1 MKSVGDLFVQITAN
15 AQPALEAFGRVESG
29 LSRINHA
36 AHSTEGAL
44 RVVADSSESSF
55 GRMAS
60 SVLKL
65 VTAYRLV
72 TFGVN
77 AYKQASMA
85 AAGINPVT
93 GTAFGPRTAQAIA
106 SINSQLYRMGP
117 IGQAAGNLVSAAFA
131 NLGAVLGRV
140 GKILAG
146 FSALFLGM
154 KVAVAA
160 FAATVAVTIAGI
172 AGSFKS
178 AALKESIGAVEA
190 IFKDAAKPVLD
201 FADQVASAF
210 GRSKK
215 EVLDAATQIGAI
227 LKSQGFSEAE
237 AATNSITLLGT
248 AMELAAQRGTT
259 TAQALNAVSAA
270 IRGESDPIE
279 RLGISINEA
288 LVKKTI
294 EADANLSRLA
304 QTNELAAKAS
314 ARLILIQN
322 QSRDA
327 MGTMAK
333 EAGNLTQQMEKFRG
347 LISQGFTDLGSG
359 FEPLVT
365 AVIRLAN
372 AFLQLGGG
380 GITTFADAVQTLLSP
395 LEYLVN
401 LIASLVE
408 GMNKLAGVAGVAP
421 RLGGQLAIPRAAPED
436 AEMEAFKA
444 AQEKF
449 AVEKEYQDRLDSL
462 LKTMAEREKQRQIEI
477 SRVRERQFDEY
488 MNAVSKQDA
497 LFSRRQQIESAM
509 NRSEIL
515 GSAAEVFAKNINASI
530 EEDQLKELEEIN
542 QGIKELAGITGLG

>member
-1 MKSVGDLFVQITAN
+1 MKSVGDLFVRISAN
-15 AQPALEAFGRVESG
+15 AQPAIEAFGRVEQG

-36 AHSTEGAL
+36 AHGTEGAL

-93 GTAFGPRTAQAIA
+93 GAAFGPRMSQAIGA
-106 SINSQLYRMGP
+106 INSQLSRMGP
-117 IGQAAGNLVSAAFA
+117 IGQAAGAMVSAAFA
-131 NLGAVLGRV
+131 NLGAVLSRV
-140 GKILAG
+140 GKVLAA
-146 FSALFLGM
+146 FSGLFLGI

-160 FAATVAVTIAGI
+160 FATTVAVTLAGI

-178 AALKESIGAVEA
+178 AALKESVGAVEA
-190 IFKDAAKPVLD
+190 IFKDAAKPVLQ
-201 FADQVASAF
+201 FADDVQVAF

-215 EVLDAATQIGAI
+215 ATLDAATQIGAV
-227 LKSQGFSEAE
+227 LTSQGFSEAE
-237 AATNSITLLGT
+237 ASTNSIFLLGT
-248 AMELAAQRGTT
+248 AMELAAQRSTT
-259 TAQALNAVSAA
+259 VAEAMTAMGAA
-270 IRGESDPIE
+270 IRGEEEPAR
-279 RLGISINEA
+279 RLGITISEA
-288 LVKKTI
+288 LVDKTI
-294 EADANLSRLA
+294 KADANLRKLA
-304 QTNELAAKAS
+304 ETNEFTAKAS
-314 ARLILIQN
+314 ARLLLIQQ
-322 QSRDA
+322 QSSAA
-327 MGTMAK
+327 MGTMEK
-333 EAGNLTQQMEKFRG
+333 EAGNLAQQMEKFRG

-380 GITTFADAVQTLLSP
+380 GVVTFADAVQTLLTP
-395 LEYLVN
+395 LEYMVN

-408 GMNKLAGVAGVAP
+408 GLNRLAGVSGKLP
-421 RLGGQLAIPRAAPED
+421 KLGGELAIPKAKRNPEL
-436 AEMEAFKA
+436 EAFEE
-444 AQEKF
+444 AQARF
-449 AVEKEYQDRLDSL
+449 AVEKEYQDRLDGL
-462 LKTMAEREKQRQIEI
+462 LNDMAEREKKRQTDIA
-477 SRVRERQFDEY
+477 RLRERQFDEY
-488 MNAVSKQDA
+488 VNAVSQQDA
-497 LFSRRQQIESAM
+497 LFARRQQIQAAM
-509 NRSEIL
+509 NRPEIL
-515 GSAAEVFAKNINASI
+515 NSAADVFAKNIGAGV